1 MGRQSCEREDKED
14 DEQEAKAVNGGEHKS
29 LALLWL
35 KTLISGVGSDMA
47 TGGAGMVDEITE
59 VVELS
64 LEEAKRMTQQ
74 GAVNNIT
81 V

>member
-1 MGRQSCEREDKED
+1 
-14 DEQEAKAVNGGEHKS
+14 
-29 LALLWL
+29 
-35 KTLISGVGSDMA
+35 MA